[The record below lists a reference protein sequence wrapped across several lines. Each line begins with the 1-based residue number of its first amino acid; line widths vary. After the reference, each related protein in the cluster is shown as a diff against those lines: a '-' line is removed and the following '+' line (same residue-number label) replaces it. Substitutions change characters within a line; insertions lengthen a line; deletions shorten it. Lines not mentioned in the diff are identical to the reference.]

1 MLLLSL
7 ILHGV
12 TFIFLFLLYQK
23 LQENKERENV
33 IEQKEKEIDELFHN
47 YLVEIKEENQKFTE
61 QINKMKKQQDKQRT
75 QQQQSKESVIEKEDS
90 TEFEAEPF
98 FTKENFPDELDYEPL
113 IPQEEHEPV
122 YELTMESRVMH
133 LYDQGYSADQI
144 AKQLNVGV
152 TEIELMIK
160 IHTQLSN

>member
-23 LQENKERENV
+23 LQERKDREKI
-33 IEQKEKEIDELFHN
+33 IEQKEKEIDGLFHD
-47 YLVEIKEENQKFTE
+47 YLVEIKAENQKFTE
-61 QINKMKKQQDKQRT
+61 QLNKLKIQQDEKMK
-75 QQQQSKESVIEKEDS
+75 QQQSKESAVEEGS
-90 TEFEAEPF
+90 TGFEEEPF
-98 FTKENFPDELDYEPL
+98 FTEENFPEELDYEPL
-113 IPQEEHEPV
+113 IPEEDEEPV
-122 YELTMESRVMH
+122 YEVTLESRVLH

-160 IHTQLSN
+160 IHKQLSN

>member
-90 TEFEAEPF
+90 TEFEEEPF
-98 FTKENFPDELDYEPL
+98 FTKENFPMNWIMNHLF
-113 IPQEEHEPV
+113 HKKN
-122 YELTMESRVMH
+122 MSRCM
-133 LYDQGYSADQI
+133 S
-144 AKQLNVGV
+144 
-152 TEIELMIK
+152 
-160 IHTQLSN
+160 